1 MNKITRKILI
11 TGLFLFS
18 FAMSSIL
25 AQAKFKLVNFTTKDG
40 GKIEAAFFNA
50 GLDQAVIFTHG
61 AIFNKESWYFLA
73 EKFQKIGISSLA
85 IDFRG
90 YGKSTAPNSNK
101 KYFDVLGAI
110 QYLKEKGV
118 KEIDI
123 IGASMGGAA
132 VLAALKQTPD
142 SLISK
147 VVLLAPAGGPPISSK
162 TINKLFIVSK
172 KERLYNRVKT
182 IFNKSAKPKTLKVY
196 NGNVHAQ
203 HLFKTNYAKELTKL
217 IIGFINN

>member
-1 MNKITRKILI
+1 MNKITRKVLI
-11 TGLFLFS
+11 AALFFFS
-18 FAMSSIL
+18 FAMSSVL
-25 AQAKFKLVNFTTKDG
+25 AQAKFDLVHFTTKDG
-40 GKIEAAFFNA
+40 GKIEAAFFDA

-73 EKFQKIGISSLA
+73 EKFQKIGISSLS

-90 YGKSTAPNSNK
+90 YGKSTAANTNK
-101 KYFDVLGAI
+101 KYLDVLGAI

-132 VLAALKQTPD
+132 VLTALKQTSD

-147 VVLLAPAGGPPISSK
+147 VVLLAPAGGPPINSK

-172 KERLYNRVKT
+172 KERLYNRVKM
-182 IFNKSAKPKTLKVY
+182 IFNKSAKPKTLKVF
-196 NGNVHAQ
+196 NGNAHAQ
-203 HLFKTNYAKELTKL
+203 HLFKTDYAKELTGL